1 MRASYLRSLVRTS
14 SIHISRRY
22 QFTAQMSTVDVSTL
36 KVALCQI
43 GAGSDKDANIT
54 HAAAAIE
61 KTADAQLLV
70 LINKLICSGLV
81 LSIH

>member
-1 MRASYLRSLVRTS
+1 
-14 SIHISRRY
+14 
-22 QFTAQMSTVDVSTL
+22 MSTVDVSTL

-43 GAGSDKDANIT
+43 GAGSDKDANIA

-70 LINKLICSGLV
+70 RAAVSNKLLFF
-81 LSIH
+81 

>member
-1 MRASYLRSLVRTS
+1 
-14 SIHISRRY
+14 
-22 QFTAQMSTVDVSTL
+22 MSTVDVSTL

-70 LINKLICSGLV
+70 LINELICSGLV